1 MIYLLDCLGE
11 CVMNKNAQSETKEI
25 LARTLF
31 DLLENKPFSKIT
43 VNELCE
49 KSDIVRS
56 TFYLHF
62 RDKYELLS
70 YCLDQIAQ
78 ELETLMEKHA
88 PKDFFMI
95 LLSNCEGKEKI
106 FYNIFEADANE
117 ELVEMFYQFI
127 SRYVTQCL
135 KEKMA
140 RGALLPGPIECV
152 ASFYVSGFVGMTS
165 RWIRS
170 NYRIPKEVLASC
182 QYKLMKDIL

>member
-1 MIYLLDCLGE
+1 
-11 CVMNKNAQSETKEI
+11 MNKNAQSETKEI

-70 YCLDQIAQ
+70 YCLDQI
-78 ELETLMEKHA
+78 
-88 PKDFFMI
+88 
-95 LLSNCEGKEKI
+95 

-135 KEKMA
+135 EEKMA